1 MVNPEDQPT
10 VRADRS
16 AQGVENN
23 VNGAAFDPLQ
33 PLLRGTTL
41 LEASAGTGKTW
52 SITTLVLRLVAE
64 QGLRMPELL
73 LVTFTRAAT
82 EELKDRV
89 RSRLVEAA
97 AALAPDAGTADE
109 PTLATWIAR
118 AAPAERRLWLNRL
131 TRAQEEFDQAAIST
145 IHAFC
150 QRALRELAFESGAE
164 LGLEL
169 NEDPR
174 AILDELIADL
184 LTTDLVQE
192 DAETWALL
200 HGLGW
205 TTAGLASLAQA
216 ALQDPRA
223 AVVPEAASLSDLCD
237 GWAGRRDAVADK
249 LRDDWG
255 PAVIAALN
263 DAIQSGA
270 LKKRQSTWKVANA
283 EAALV
288 EAVAGVRAARLPGAA
303 ALGPFERYL
312 DAGSYGP
319 QLADPAVPVLL
330 PDLRGLW
337 AELDDSGVCG
347 PLRAGMVARLRA
359 SLQRRKAE
367 RGLLGFDDLLHLLR
381 DRILDPVGGP
391 VLAKALG
398 RRYRA
403 VFIDEFQDTDAV
415 QWAVFERA
423 FHAATDEQGR
433 PSHHVFLIGDPKQ
446 AIYRFR
452 GADLKVYLS
461 AADKAHRR
469 FTMTR
474 NFRSDAAA
482 VEANNRLL
490 GADPV
495 GVFCQPPIEYIRV
508 DAPPRGV
515 PARLRGPDGQPLP
528 PLSLRAFDPS
538 FENDAPEAHSE
549 GLLPQVAV
557 RGPLR
562 DRLTADLVALLNSGS
577 EVFSGGAWRPL
588 RPGDIAVLTRRNA
601 EAAMVADALVG
612 AGVPAIVRS
621 GASVFAT
628 PEAEVIES
636 FLSAL
641 VEPGREGPARALA
654 LCPGWG
660 WTVPGLLTAEGEWE
674 AWLGRLRR
682 WRKLIDESGMMV
694 AFRAA
699 MDDLELSQRLLAL
712 PGGAR
717 QVTNLLHLAEL
728 LHAAEQRQR
737 LGLPSLLGW
746 LSRQRSQPPEDAA
759 AVELRLE
766 TDDAAVAVVTMHR
779 SKGLEYPVVFLNE
792 LWLSFWRDEPPP
804 WVLGRDPD
812 DPAGLARRLD
822 LRAGHPELIDVHQQL
837 QVEGQQEDMRLLYVA
852 MTRARHRTVVYHAPV
867 VGLERSALG
876 VLLHGGAPGVQG
888 GDRSAQ
894 AAAAVETPP
903 AALWAQLQRWG
914 EAVEDDAP
922 GLITVERCGPAA
934 PALYA
939 PPAPAPE
946 QLEVAATGRPRFDGR
961 WRRYSYSALTR
972 GQHGRVA
979 EAPGSGVDGLER
991 GADPA
996 KPGVDHD
1003 ANETSAVVDG
1013 ASGPGAPLPLAT
1025 APANA
1030 EAGTFLHALYEHMDF
1045 TWALEGEGGAER
1057 LQAVID
1063 EQLPKH
1069 GYTAAAWEP
1078 GLRAGL
1084 LASLLTPLG
1093 GPMAGLRLADVPRND
1108 RLDELQFDLPISGGD
1123 RWRREGRP
1131 LRPVTAPDFAAAFGV
1146 RGPDAAIS
1154 AAYLDG
1160 LRELRLG
1167 ELVGFLTGAIDLV
1180 FRASPAGHPQWFVAD
1195 YKSNR
1200 LRGRDGSV
1208 TTAAYGPAALGAA
1221 MAEHHYFVQYHLYVL
1236 AVHRYLRERIGP
1248 SWDYERDFGGV
1259 YYLFFRG
1266 MVGPDTPTQGGL
1278 PAGVFFDRPPL
1289 AVIDAL
1295 DALFGKEDDPA

>member
-1 MVNPEDQPT
+1 MVNPDEQPT
-10 VRADRS
+10 RRAGP
-16 AQGVENN
+16 AEPTAENS
-23 VNGAAFDPLQ
+23 VSGATFEALQ
-33 PLLRGTTL
+33 PLPPGTTL

-64 QGLRMPELL
+64 NGLRMPELL

-97 AALAPDAGTADE
+97 AALAPGAPTPKE
-109 PTLATWIAR
+109 PTLAEWIAR
-118 AAPAERRLWLNRL
+118 ADPEERRRWLSRL

-184 LTTDLVQE
+184 LTTDLVDE
-192 DAETWALL
+192 DAEDWKLL
-200 HGLGW
+200 TELGW
-205 TTAGLASLAQA
+205 TLDGLAELAKA

-223 AVVPEAASLSDLCD
+223 AVVPAPATLQALCADWAARRGSVADQL
-237 GWAGRRDAVADK
+237 RDA
-249 LRDDWG
+249 WG
-255 PAVIAALN
+255 PSVVAAVDEALQKG
-263 DAIQSGA
+263 I
-270 LKKRQSTWKVANA
+270 LKKKQSTWTRAKA
-283 EAALV
+283 EAALA
-288 EAVAGVRAARLPGAA
+288 EAVAGLRAARWPTTA
-303 ALGPFERYL
+303 ALGAFERYL
-312 DAGSYGP
+312 FAQSYRD
-319 QLADPAVPVLL
+319 QLADPEVPMEL
-330 PDLRGLW
+330 PALGGLW
-337 AELDDSGVCG
+337 AALSQGGLSG

-381 DRILDPVGGP
+381 DRILDPQAGP
-391 VLAKALG
+391 DLASALR

-423 FHAATDEQGR
+423 FHEATDEGR
-433 PSHHVFLIGDPKQ
+433 QPSHHLFLIGDPKQ

-452 GADLKVYLS
+452 GADLKVYL
-461 AADKAHRR
+461 AAAAKAHRR

-482 VEANNRLL
+482 VEANNLLL

-508 DAPPRGV
+508 DAPPREV
-515 PARLRGPDGQPLP
+515 PARLRGADGQPLP
-528 PLSLRAFDPS
+528 PLSLRAFDPCFNNS
-538 FENDAPEAHSE
+538 APDVHSDTLIKPS
-549 GLLPQVAV
+549 GA

-562 DRLTADLVALLNSGS
+562 DRLRADLVALLSSGA
-577 EVFSGGAWRPL
+577 EVFSGGAWRAL

-601 EAAMVADALVG
+601 EAALVAEALMA

-621 GASVFAT
+621 GASVFST

-636 FLSAL
+636 FLGAL
-641 VEPGREGPARALA
+641 IEPGREGPARALA

-660 WTVPGLLTAEGEWE
+660 WTVPGLLNADAAWE

-699 MDDLELSQRLLAL
+699 MDELELSQRLLAR

-728 LHAAEQRQR
+728 IHAAEQRQR

-746 LSRQRSQPPEDAA
+746 LSRQRSQPPEDAE

-766 TDDAAVAVVTMHR
+766 TDDAAVSVVTMHR

-792 LWLSFWRDEPPP
+792 LWLSFWKDEPPA
-804 WVLGRDPD
+804 WVLGRDPE
-812 DPAGLARRLD
+812 DPEGLARRLD
-822 LRAGHPELIDVHQQL
+822 LREGHAELIDVHETL
-837 QVEGQQEDMRLLYVA
+837 QIEGQQEDMRLLYVA
-852 MTRARHRTVVYHAPV
+852 MTRARHRTVVYHAPIE
-867 VGLERSALG
+867 GLERSALG
-876 VLLHGGAPGVQG
+876 VLLHGGAPDERG
-888 GDRSAQ
+888 GDRSAV
-894 AAAAVETPP
+894 AAELAELPP
-903 AALWAQLQRWG
+903 AELWNQLQAWA
-914 EAVEDDAP
+914 EAIGSAAP
-922 GLITVERCGPAA
+922 GLLTVERCGPAA
-934 PALYA
+934 PTFYVPPEA
-939 PPAPAPE
+939 PPE
-946 QLEVAATGRPRFDGR
+946 QLQVAEAGRARFDNR
-961 WRRYSYSALTR
+961 WRRYSYSAITR
-972 GQHGRVA
+972 GQQGRYA
-979 EAPGSGVDGLER
+979 EATASGVDGLER

-996 KPGVDHD
+996 KPGGDYD
-1003 ANETSAVVDG
+1003 AKETHAVAEG
-1013 ASGPGAPLPLAT
+1013 EGGQGLPLPLAT

-1030 EAGTFLHALYEHMDF
+1030 EAGTFLHAVYEHMDF
-1045 TWALEGEGGAER
+1045 TWALEGEPGAAR
-1057 LQAVID
+1057 LGAVID

-1093 GPMAGLRLADVPRND
+1093 GAMGALRLADLPRND
-1108 RLDELQFDLPISGGD
+1108 RLDELQFDIPISGGD

-1131 LRPVTAPDFAAAFGV
+1131 LRPVTASAFAEAFGV
-1146 RGPDAAIS
+1146 RGPDAAIG
-1154 AAYLDG
+1154 AAYLEG
-1160 LRELRLG
+1160 LRALKLG

-1180 FRASPAGHPQWFVAD
+1180 FRAAPAGHPQWFVAD

-1200 LRGRDGSV
+1200 LPAADGTL
-1208 TTAAYGPAALGAA
+1208 TTAAYRPAALRAA
-1221 MAEHHYFVQYHLYVL
+1221 MAEHHYFIQYHLYVL
-1236 AVHRYLRERIGP
+1236 ALHRYLRARIGP
-1248 SWDYERDFGGV
+1248 SWSYERDFGGV

-1266 MVGPDTPTQGGL
+1266 MVGPETPTQGGL
-1278 PAGVFFDRPPL
+1278 PAGVFFDRPPF

-1295 DALFGKEDDPA
+1295 DELFGKEEDPA